1 LNKKN
6 KHKEDYNFD
15 KLIAVSPELA
25 PHVFVNK
32 HEKQTIDFADAKA
45 VKALNTALLKADY
58 NIGFWQFPDTNLYPP
73 IPGRVD
79 YIHYIADLL
88 SASKINKEVTVLDI
102 GTGASCIY
110 PLLGN
115 AEYNWKFVATDC
127 NKKSIAYAEKIII
140 KNKLKKEIQLKHQTS
155 ADSIFKGII
164 NPTDKFTASIC
175 NPPFYKD
182 EAEAFEATT
191 RKLKGL
197 GKLTDAV
204 TRNFAGQAH
213 ELCFKGGEKAFLHT
227 YLYESSLFKTQCF
240 WYTSLVSS
248 KDNIKSM
255 KKSLTKL
262 GATTVKL
269 IEMTQG
275 NKKSRVVA
283 WTFLTNEEQQDWLNK
298 K

>member
-1 LNKKN
+1 MHKKN
-6 KHKEDYNFD
+6 KHKEDYNFE
-15 KLIAVSPELA
+15 KLTEVFPELI

-32 HEKQTIDFADAKA
+32 YEKQTIDFADAKA
-45 VKALNTALLKADY
+45 VKALNTALLKAHYGID
-58 NIGFWQFPDTNLYPP
+58 FWQFPETNLCPP

-79 YIHYIADLL
+79 YIHHIAALL
-88 SASKINKEVTVLDI
+88 KASKLNKNITVLDI

-115 AEYNWKFVATDC
+115 AEYNWKFVGTDC

-140 KNKLKKEIQLKHQTS
+140 KNKLKKEIQLKHQPNTES
-155 ADSIFKGII
+155 VFQGVITA
-164 NPTDKFTASIC
+164 TDTFSASIC

-197 GKLTDAV
+197 GKLTDSV

-240 WYTSLVSS
+240 WYTSLVSN

-255 KKSLTKL
+255 KKSLAKL
-262 GATTVKL
+262 GATTVKV
-269 IEMTQG
+269 IEMSQG

-283 WTFLTNEEQQDWLNK
+283 WTFLTEKQQQDWNK
-298 K
+298 